1 MGEASASLFV
11 CGQLV
16 KIFGIVNITEDSF
29 FDGGRYL
36 APDAAIA
43 HARKLVRDGADV
55 IDLGAASSNPDAK
68 AVPPDVEIGRLAPVV
83 EALKSDGIAVSI
95 DTFAP
100 EVQRWALAQGVDYLN
115 DVRGF
120 PDAALYSLLANS
132 RAKLVVM
139 HAVQEGGPAS
149 RTIRVPAV
157 ALPDRIIAF
166 FEQRI
171 AVLTRAGI
179 ARDRL
184 ILDPG
189 MGLFLG
195 TDADGSFTV
204 LRNLPRLKQAF
215 GLPVLI
221 SVSRKSFL
229 RRLTGRGKD
238 DAGAAT
244 LAAELFAAAQGA
256 GYIRTHEPR
265 PLKDAL
271 AVWQALSPETHRNP
285 A

>member
-1 MGEASASLFV
+1 VNLLKTAL
-11 CGQLV
+11 
-16 KIFGIVNITEDSF
+16 FGIVNITEDSF
-29 FDGGRYL
+29 SDGGRYL
-36 APDAAIA
+36 APDAALA
-43 HARKLVRDGADV
+43 HARQLVRDGADAV
-55 IDLGAASSNPDAK
+55 DLGAASSNPDAK
-68 AVPPDVEIGRLAPVV
+68 AVPPDVEIARLTPVV
-83 EALKSDGIAVSI
+83 EALKSDGASISI
-95 DTFAP
+95 DTFSSD
-100 EVQRWALAQGVDYLN
+100 VQRWALAQGVGYLN

-120 PDAALYSLLANS
+120 PDAELYPLLAS
-132 RAKLVVM
+132 SQAKLVVM

-149 RTIRVPAV
+149 RTIKVPAV
-157 ALPDRIIAF
+157 ELPDRIMAF

-171 AVLTRAGI
+171 AALTRAGI

-204 LRNLPRLKQAF
+204 LRNLPRLKQAS

-229 RRLTGRGKD
+229 RRLTSRGKE

-244 LAAELFAAAQGA
+244 LAAELFAATQGA
-256 GYIRTHEPR
+256 DFIRTHEPR

>member
-1 MGEASASLFV
+1 MNLLKTAL
-11 CGQLV
+11 
-16 KIFGIVNITEDSF
+16 FGIVNITEDSF
-29 FDGGRYL
+29 SDGGRYL
-36 APDAAIA
+36 APDAALA
-43 HARKLVRDGADV
+43 HARQLVRDGADAV
-55 IDLGAASSNPDAK
+55 DLGAASSNPDAK
-68 AVPPDVEIGRLAPVV
+68 AVPPDVEIARLTPVV
-83 EALKSDGIAVSI
+83 EALKSDGASISI
-95 DTFAP
+95 DTFSSD
-100 EVQRWALAQGVDYLN
+100 VQRWALAQGVGYLN

-120 PDAALYSLLANS
+120 PDAELYPLLAS
-132 RAKLVVM
+132 SQAKLVVM

-149 RTIRVPAV
+149 RTIKVPAV
-157 ALPDRIIAF
+157 ELPDRIMAF

-171 AVLTRAGI
+171 AALTRAGI

-229 RRLTGRGKD
+229 RRLTSRGKE

-244 LAAELFAAAQGA
+244 LAAELFAATQGA
-256 GYIRTHEPR
+256 DFIRTHEPR